1 MDLPASVTA
10 QDFEHPRA
18 VFDDAWFGLARAA
31 ASLEGARQD
40 ARRVDGMIIG
50 TGEADFT
57 KGNQAYM
64 LRVED
69 KVFQLLD
76 VPGIEG
82 DEKLYAQ
89 YVREA
94 IAKAHLVFYVNGT
107 NKKPEVRTAE
117 RIRSYLKRGTQVF
130 PIVNVRGSADSYEF
144 SEDRTTLEQ
153 KGNQDALRQTE
164 EVLRAVLKP
173 DVLLPGACV
182 QGLLGFS
189 SLALDPLN
197 GTTSI
202 HPMRA
207 NDLGRQQSS
216 YLKVFESA
224 AAMRSFSQITYIE
237 DAIRQRVGTFRAD
250 IVESNKRK
258 TIDLLVEN
266 LVVLDETLE
275 LHRNFMMEQDVV
287 FNSCRLGLAEAL
299 ASFERELGMGRMR
312 LVNAWFDKLCDDA
325 DEHVSR
331 HFGDEDRVASLIRA
345 SFEKGREQQA
355 VELRSLLEWHA
366 TRLNDDINES
376 LTRLHK
382 DIRRVAFQARVTAR
396 PDASVSVSYQACELD
411 MEFGLEGWGKAA
423 FNIGSYASTGAII
436 GSGFPGIGTAIGAA
450 LGAVIGMVMSALDLV
465 LGKDRRIRKV
475 QAKMREHIE
484 AIRTKALEN
493 TRATDPRLLAPFA
506 AEIDKVRNVEVDELQ
521 RQMMQPNE
529 IIERQ
534 AASMRGLLK
543 QLEDAP
549 HGEL

>member
-1 MDLPASVTA
+1 MDLPASLTA
-10 QDFEHPRA
+10 QDFEYPSA
-18 VFDDAWFGLARAA
+18 AFDDAWFGLARAA

-82 DEKLYAQ
+82 DEKLYAH

-130 PIVNVRGSADSYEF
+130 PVVNVRGSADSYEF
-144 SEDRTTLEQ
+144 PEDRTTLEQ

-173 DVLLPGACV
+173 EVLLPGTCV

-189 SLALDPLN
+189 SFAIDPLK
-197 GTTSI
+197 GTSSI
-202 HPMRA
+202 HAKRA
-207 NDLGRQQSS
+207 HDLGRQQTS
-216 YLKVFESA
+216 YLKAFGSA
-224 AAMRSFSQITYIE
+224 AAMRSFSQVTYIE
-237 DAIRQRVGTFRAD
+237 DAIRKRVGTFRAD

-258 TIDLLVEN
+258 TIDLLLEN
-266 LVVLDETLE
+266 LVILDETLE

-299 ASFERELGMGRMR
+299 ATFERELGIGLIRG
-312 LVNAWFDKLCDDA
+312 VNAWFDKLCEEA
-325 DEHVSR
+325 DEYVSR
-331 HFGDEDRVASLIRA
+331 HFGDEDRVASLIQA
-345 SFEKGREQQA
+345 SFEKGREQHA
-355 VELRSLLEWHA
+355 LELRNLLEGLA
-366 TRLNDDINES
+366 TRLNDDIHES
-376 LTRLHK
+376 LMRLHK
-382 DIRRVAFQARVTAR
+382 DIQRVAFRARLTAR
-396 PDASVSVSYQACELD
+396 PEATVSVNYEACTLD
-411 MEFGLEGWGKAA
+411 MGVGLESWGQAA
-423 FNIGSYASTGAII
+423 LNIGNYAAVGANV
-436 GSGFPGIGTAIGAA
+436 GSLFQGIGKLMGAA
-450 LGAVIGMVMSALDLV
+450 LGVV
-465 LGKDRRIRKV
+465 LGIVMNALNIFLSKDKRIRKA
-475 QAKMREHIE
+475 QAEIREQIE
-484 AIRTKALEN
+484 AMRIKALAHSHEIN
-493 TRATDPRLLAPFA
+493 PQLLAPIA
-506 AEIDKVRNVEVDELQ
+506 AEIDKVREAEINVLQ
-521 RQMMQPNE
+521 RQMMQPND